1 MREVTEEVLR
11 ILSEGG
17 SAALATVIRTSG
29 STPQRSGAR
38 LLLHAN
44 GEITG
49 TVGGGAIEDVVLGAL
64 RRCVRDGK
72 PVVISHD
79 LGRDLG
85 MCCGGRMEVF
95 VERIE
100 SEPRLIVF
108 GAGHVARPTAVMA
121 RSVGFR
127 VVIVDDREEL
137 NTEERFPGCER
148 LLAEPCD
155 AAEALCVTGEDWLLI
170 VTHDHRLDEEALD
183 HYARIDHR
191 YLGMIG
197 SRRKVFRILQR
208 INARRDLPPLDRVY
222 APVGVALGAVS
233 PEEIGV
239 SIIAELVAIRHG
251 RPAEH
256 LRAVDHPA
264 LHKVLAGAMSP
275 EAAALTENTPTEERR
290 GP

>member
-1 MREVTEEVLR
+1 MREVTEEVLQ

-38 LLLHAN
+38 LLLHPG

-49 TVGGGAIEDVVLGAL
+49 TVGGGAIEEVVLGAL
-64 RRCVRDGK
+64 RRCLRDGK
-72 PVVISHD
+72 PTVLSHD

-121 RSVGFR
+121 RAVGFR
-127 VVIVDDREEL
+127 VVVVDDREEL
-137 NTEERFPGCER
+137 NTEERFPECER
-148 LLAEPCD
+148 LLAEPQD
-155 AAEALCVTGEDWLLI
+155 AVDGLRVTPEDWLLI

-183 HYARIDHR
+183 VYARLDHR

-208 INARRDLPPLDRVY
+208 IHGRRGLPPLDRVY

-233 PEEIGV
+233 PEEIAV

-251 RPAEH
+251 READH
-256 LRAVDHPA
+256 LRAVEHPA
-264 LHKVLAGAMSP
+264 LHKVLAGSMSP
-275 EAAALTENTPTEERR
+275 EAAAHTEGLPTEDRHE
-290 GP
+290 P